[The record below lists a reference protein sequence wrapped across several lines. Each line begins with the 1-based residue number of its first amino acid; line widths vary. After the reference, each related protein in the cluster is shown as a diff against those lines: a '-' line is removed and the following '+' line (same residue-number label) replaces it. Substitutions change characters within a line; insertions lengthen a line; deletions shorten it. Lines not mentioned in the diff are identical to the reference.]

1 MDNADLG
8 LELCQTPCKGGMGGK
23 QGQVSHAHELHNV
36 DAMWTQTEHHTFESR
51 EFPKRDVGQASSTQW
66 LSVRSSTAK
75 PEDNT
80 TKKML
85 TDHEGRSWTQPSH
98 TRAPTDTHSH
108 TASRE
113 RSSHPRTCC
122 NGGELTERVPIRR
135 DYFDA
140 LQDGRGLAAI
150 LAFYRPDLVSLSQM
164 SFATDAEAVAAAP
177 ATITAAL
184 HSASRASCPCP
195 LSADDVAA
203 KSALLRPVRVALM
216 CPLTA
221 CGCVRTC
228 VRASLCLYLCVHV
241 GWSV

>member
-1 MDNADLG
+1 MTCESYATFDDLHIAHNIFKTSD
-8 LELCQTPCKGGMGGK
+8 CQIL
-23 QGQVSHAHELHNV
+23 S
-36 DAMWTQTEHHTFESR
+36 F
-51 EFPKRDVGQASSTQW
+51 STQVAGCVN
-66 LSVRSSTAK
+66 SVSS
-75 PEDNT
+75 
-80 TKKML
+80 
-85 TDHEGRSWTQPSH
+85 G
-98 TRAPTDTHSH
+98 APDG
-108 TASRE
+108 AV
-113 RSSHPRTCC
+113 P
-122 NGGELTERVPIRR
+122 VPIRR

-150 LAFYRPDLVSLSQM
+150 LAFYRPDLVSLSQL